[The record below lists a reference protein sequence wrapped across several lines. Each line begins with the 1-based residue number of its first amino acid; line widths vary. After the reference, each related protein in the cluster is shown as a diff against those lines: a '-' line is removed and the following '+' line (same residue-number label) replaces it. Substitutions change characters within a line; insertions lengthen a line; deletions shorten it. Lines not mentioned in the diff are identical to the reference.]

1 MRIVP
6 FCAFNVIPE
15 WYRDRIQKKYS
26 IPVEEWEKAH
36 GQTLE
41 AGLYRGIMRRGK
53 PEAQM
58 GCAMSEMHKAAAE
71 SMANENDDHKAV
83 ELRNGMAGA

>member
-1 MRIVP
+1 MR
-6 FCAFNVIPE
+6 
-15 WYRDRIQKKYS
+15 K
-26 IPVEEWEKAH
+26 
-36 GQTLE
+36 
-41 AGLYRGIMRRGK
+41 GK

-71 SMANENDDHKAV
+71 SMAAGEDHKAV

>member
-1 MRIVP
+1 MR
-6 FCAFNVIPE
+6 
-15 WYRDRIQKKYS
+15 K
-26 IPVEEWEKAH
+26 
-36 GQTLE
+36 
-41 AGLYRGIMRRGK
+41 GK

-71 SMANENDDHKAV
+71 SMANDDHKAV